1 MIDFPWYLWTFVL
14 GGVVGLPVLTGLV
27 AFRGK
32 SLLAL
37 AFAAAWLGWTAL
49 SALLARQGFFSAHPG
64 SANPAIPAAV
74 VGGAALLVLA
84 SRIPAVASRLA
95 GPAALAMPHALRL
108 AGGAFVMAMA
118 LGQLPAV
125 FAIPA
130 GLGDMAVG
138 VAVIAIARAR
148 VVSPRRL
155 VWFNILGLLDLVVA
169 VSLGALAAPGPL
181 QLIQVE
187 PTSLAVA
194 LLPLVLIPVTA
205 VPLCIA
211 LHLVSLSQLRVP
223 QPATATGIEA
233 PALSH

>member
-1 MIDFPWYLWTFVL
+1 MIDFPWYLWTLVV
-14 GGVVGLPVLTGLV
+14 GGVVALPVLTGLV
-27 AFRGK
+27 AFRSKG
-32 SLLAL
+32 LRAL
-37 AFAAAWLGWTAL
+37 AFAAAWLAWTAA

-64 SANPAIPAAV
+64 SANPAIPVAV

-84 SRIPAVASRLA
+84 SRVPAVASRLA
-95 GPAALAMPHALRL
+95 GPATLVVPHALRL
-108 AGGAFVMAMA
+108 AGGAFVIALA
-118 LGQLPAV
+118 LGRLPAV

-138 VAVIAIARAR
+138 VAAIAIARAPA
-148 VVSPRRL
+148 VSSRSL

-181 QLIQVE
+181 NLIRVE
-187 PTSLAVA
+187 PTSLAVS

-211 LHLVSLSQLRVP
+211 LHLVSLSQLRASRSA
-223 QPATATGIEA
+223 ATPRTKSL
-233 PALSH
+233 ALNH